1 MVDDIST
8 DDFLAH
14 HGIKGM
20 NWGVR
25 NGPPYPLSS
34 QSDGYSG
41 RDYKKAITVA
51 NNLNADR
58 KYYHMYTET
67 GVLNGKRYNV
77 DAVSEDYAKEK
88 LNRGGDHGYDT
99 QTKRIASAINEKA
112 KQKEENITKDV
123 RTAIE
128 DAGGYTHGLD
138 HRLKTV
144 DSITRKIDTKGIEH
158 INDALRYTSVSSN
171 DNFVRNYNT
180 TKHELNSKGYEE
192 VRCKNYFDMYDKGLV
207 KHKSV
212 QSQFKDPNGYTF
224 EIQFQTEQSQ
234 AAKDEKTPLYEEA
247 RSKNVTEARKNE
259 LEQQMV
265 KLAEEVPTPKDIQ
278 TIKSH

>member
-1 MVDDIST
+1 MNNEDY
-8 DDFLAH
+8 LAH

-20 NWGVR
+20 KWGVR
-25 NGPPYPLSS
+25 RYQNI
-34 QSDGYSG
+34 DGSLTAEG
-41 RDYKKAITVA
+41 A
-51 NNLNADR
+51 L
-58 KYYHMYTET
+58 
-67 GVLNGKRYNV
+67 RYNST
-77 DAVSEDYAKEK
+77 ANHIYE
-88 LNRGGDHGYDT
+88 T
-99 QTKRIASAINEKA
+99 A
-112 KQKEENITKDV
+112 KQKDPIITKDV
-123 RTAIE
+123 VNAIE
-128 DAGGYTHGLD
+128 QSGGYAYGLE

-144 DSITRKIDTKGIEH
+144 ESIARKLDKKQTDTIH
-158 INDALRYTSVSSN
+158 DALRYTSVSSN

-180 TKHELNSKGYEE
+180 TKHELNLKGYEE

-212 QSQFKDPNGYTF
+212 QSQFKDPKGYTF

-247 RSKNVTEARKNE
+247 RLKDVTEARKNE

>member
-8 DDFLAH
+8 DEFLAH

-20 NWGVR
+20 NWGIR

-34 QSDGYSG
+34 QSDGYRG
-41 RDYKKAITVA
+41 GDHNKAIIVA
-51 NNLNADR
+51 NNLNADG

-67 GVLNGKRYNV
+67 GVLNKKRYNI
-77 DAVSEDYAKEK
+77 DAVSADYAKEK
-88 LNRGGDHGYDT
+88 LKRGGEHGYDA
-99 QTKRIASAINEKA
+99 QTKRIATAINEKA
-112 KQKEENITKDV
+112 KQKEPAITKDV
-123 RTAIE
+123 VNAIE
-128 DAGGYTHGLD
+128 QSGGYTYSLE
-138 HRLKTV
+138 HRMKTV
-144 DSITRKIDTKGIEH
+144 ESIARKLDKKQTNTIH
-158 INDALRYTSVSSN
+158 DALRYTSVSSN

-180 TKHELNSKGYEE
+180 TKHELNLKGYEE
-192 VRCKNYFDMYDKGLV
+192 VRCKNFFDMYDKGLV

-212 QSQFKDPNGYTF
+212 QSQFKDPKGYTF